1 MFLRK
6 RSKKMGLDISTLYSR
21 MKSNSELYYTI
32 RRAYGKNYFDAS
44 IKAKTAF
51 LELINDLDI
60 KPYDYEKAFFICTAL
75 ALQDSPYGEKTI
87 STYLAEIYNNGT
99 TSKSQKRDIRKLLAT
114 DLDDTGKLLHQ
125 LSTIMK
131 KPLKEKV
138 LNLNYLYEDLDNW
151 NNESSPR
158 LRWAKTIVNN
168 RKREEK

>member
-1 MFLRK
+1 
-6 RSKKMGLDISTLYSR
+6 MGLDISALYSR

-32 RRAYGKNYFDAS
+32 RREYGRNYYDAS

-51 LELINDLDI
+51 LELINDLEI
-60 KPYDYEKAFFICTAL
+60 EPYDYEKAFFICTAL

-151 NNESSPR
+151 NNEISSPR